1 MEKENGNDPN
11 NNFNITIILFLI
23 LIIILTDSLEI
34 FLNIGKII
42 VVITVIFYILNY
54 LNPMV
59 GNKIKIITNNLINCL
74 TQPEII
80 SEKQLSTNT
89 QSSKPLEESKSY
101 INLNESNIR
110 NLNGKLTNSNRNL
123 AVS

>member
-42 VVITVIFYILNY
+42 IVITVIVYILNY
-54 LNPMV
+54 LNPIV

-89 QSSKPLEESKSY
+89 QYSKPIEESKSY

-110 NLNGKLTNSNRNL
+110 NLNGKSTNSNRNL
-123 AVS
+123 VVE